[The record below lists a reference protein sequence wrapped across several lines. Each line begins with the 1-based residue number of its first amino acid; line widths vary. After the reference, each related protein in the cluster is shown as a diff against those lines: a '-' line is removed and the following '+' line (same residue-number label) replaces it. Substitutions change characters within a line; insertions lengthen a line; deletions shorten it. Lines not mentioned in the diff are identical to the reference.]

1 MLDSTQ
7 NVTSTDFKI
16 QITALRTLISSFES
30 SDQLQINLAVQI
42 YYDDKHCNITN
53 QHDVASSF
61 YAKKKDDIESKL
73 ESLHYKDS
81 YIEYDLECAENILKG
96 IGKHTVVGSDAV
108 HYFILAK
115 YESVQE
121 YISNNKNETITS
133 KGYQGHLFV
142 IFAYNSLFQ
151 RIDSIIKQPS
161 TVYLTLEGFIE
172 NCSTITPEESHSMS
186 SSESAMVFPSS
197 QSIPS
202 LKSSTVTQETTT
214 TPTQRTTLVS
224 RNSTISP
231 SYEVSIKTNKI
242 NKETVSLYSYF
253 NVTITDEILLTTP
266 KNILSLNPT
275 NSANFS
281 SNNTVTLLQNCSQV
295 NETTS
300 SSFVSPSSKTQ
311 EILNSNNA
319 GYINSVVDQ
328 QSSTVTPL
336 QVMSKDLKSS
346 SVSIDKNVVYSES
359 DSKIVLKNGRATV
372 LKSSNNYFSPSDTAA
387 HITKTTSLSD
397 ASSITSI
404 SKIAFYSQEHSSVIS
419 LYTGPTSSRSLNSS
433 TASLPVVVSD
443 ITVNT
448 SSKAVISSSL
458 TVNKIPFSSQNV
470 SGIISSVA
478 VPTSGKLS
486 INSSYFASKLAVIVH
501 ESTPVSSLVVIAS
514 DANITVEK
522 TLTSYS
528 TEIYTK
534 TFSSKSYVNETP
546 GLYLSRSNSVGYS
559 AVFSKLISSSVNLR
573 TTPTEKE
580 VSRLSGI
587 TLMSSQSSMGID
599 LYASSLNTLP
609 EVVDSA
615 KILPSLVVLDKAGT
629 SSIYIA
635 GKNADVGS
643 VYSAGEQFSKSLST
657 GLSKVIDS
665 AKILPSLVL
674 LHKSS
679 TSSIYIAGKNG
690 DVGSVYSAGE
700 RFSKS
705 LSTGLSKVI
714 DSAKIL
720 PSLVLLHKSSTS
732 SIYIAGKNGDVG
744 SVYSAGERFSKSLST
759 GLSFHTTVVSRA
771 DTSVSYS
778 SPLTVI
784 APSSSSQGSSSPG
797 T

>member
-151 RIDSIIKQPS
+151 RIDSIIKQRS

-281 SNNTVTLLQNCSQV
+281 SNNTVTLLQNYSQV

-336 QVMSKDLKSS
+336 QVMSKDFP
-346 SVSIDKNVVYSES
+346 VHD
-359 DSKIVLKNGRATV
+359 
-372 LKSSNNYFSPSDTAA
+372 
-387 HITKTTSLSD
+387 
-397 ASSITSI
+397 
-404 SKIAFYSQEHSSVIS
+404 IA
-419 LYTGPTSSRSLNSS
+419 
-433 TASLPVVVSD
+433 
-443 ITVNT
+443 
-448 SSKAVISSSL
+448 
-458 TVNKIPFSSQNV
+458 
-470 SGIISSVA
+470 
-478 VPTSGKLS
+478 
-486 INSSYFASKLAVIVH
+486 
-501 ESTPVSSLVVIAS
+501 
-514 DANITVEK
+514 
-522 TLTSYS
+522 
-528 TEIYTK
+528 
-534 TFSSKSYVNETP
+534 
-546 GLYLSRSNSVGYS
+546 
-559 AVFSKLISSSVNLR
+559 
-573 TTPTEKE
+573 
-580 VSRLSGI
+580 
-587 TLMSSQSSMGID
+587 
-599 LYASSLNTLP
+599 
-609 EVVDSA
+609 
-615 KILPSLVVLDKAGT
+615 
-629 SSIYIA
+629 
-635 GKNADVGS
+635 
-643 VYSAGEQFSKSLST
+643 
-657 GLSKVIDS
+657 
-665 AKILPSLVL
+665 
-674 LHKSS
+674 
-679 TSSIYIAGKNG
+679 
-690 DVGSVYSAGE
+690 
-700 RFSKS
+700 
-705 LSTGLSKVI
+705 
-714 DSAKIL
+714 
-720 PSLVLLHKSSTS
+720 
-732 SIYIAGKNGDVG
+732 
-744 SVYSAGERFSKSLST
+744 
-759 GLSFHTTVVSRA
+759 
-771 DTSVSYS
+771 
-778 SPLTVI
+778 
-784 APSSSSQGSSSPG
+784 
-797 T
+797 